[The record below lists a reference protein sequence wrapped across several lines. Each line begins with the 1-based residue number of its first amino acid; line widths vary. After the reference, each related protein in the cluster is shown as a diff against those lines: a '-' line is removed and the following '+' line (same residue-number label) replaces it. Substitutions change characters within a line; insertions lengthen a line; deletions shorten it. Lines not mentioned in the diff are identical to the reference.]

1 MTDLAALI
9 KRVEAAEG
17 PDEILSRAICDYFAG
32 EERARKHVTGSVRD
46 ALELLDQVLPDEE
59 IVMSMAFR
67 RATVSVNGVFDPQNE
82 VWGKSAALA
91 VVLALLKAVQ
101 ARQ

>member
-32 EERARKHVTGSVRD
+32 DRRARKHVTGSVHD
-46 ALELLDQVLPDEE
+46 ALALLDQVLPDEE
-59 IVMSMAFR
+59 IAMSVAFR
-67 RATVSVNGVFDPQNE
+67 RATVSVNGVFHPQNE
-82 VWGKSAALA
+82 VWAKSAALA
-91 VVLALLKAVQ
+91 IVLAMLKAVA
-101 ARQ
+101 ARK